1 MKQLIFCTL
10 LLLTYHSNAQNNT
23 WIEVAYTVE
32 IDFGIPSITNSKLV
46 FSNSEAYYKE
56 NQRLPKA
63 SAQTSKKI
71 NVKNTGETDSGEF
84 FVTSLKEK
92 KLFTKS
98 KIDNSFYQAEESLFP
113 INWKIDKNSKATI
126 LGYQCFKATSI
137 FRGRQYTAWFTEEIP
152 VKFGPWKLNGL
163 PGLILEA
170 SDAMGQVVFVAQRIE
185 KLKSF
190 APTTLDYTKNQ
201 SDYKKISLKE
211 YVEIRKENDSKIFH
225 SVIAKLPREA
235 KIIEIKENDKST
247 GYELKYEWEK

>member
-1 MKQLIFCTL
+1 MKLFFTIITL
-10 LLLTYHSNAQNNT
+10 LTWGLQAQNNT

-56 NQRLPKA
+56 GQRLPKA
-63 SAQTSKKI
+63 SAQTGKTI
-71 NVKNTGETDSGEF
+71 NVKNSDEADSGEL

-98 KIDNSFYQAEESLFP
+98 KIENSFYQAEENLFP
-113 INWKIDKNSKATI
+113 IDWKIDKNSKAII
-126 LGYQCFKATSI
+126 LGYQCFKATGI

-163 PGLILEA
+163 PGLILEV
-170 SDAMGQVVFVAQRIE
+170 SDTMGQVVFVAQRIE

-190 APTTLDYTKNQ
+190 APATFDYTKNQ

-211 YVEIRKENDSKIFH
+211 YIKIRKENDSKIFH

-235 KIIEIKENDKST
+235 KIIEIKENDKPT